1 MHRFNKLRF
10 SSLGIYQELGVLK
23 TLPPATQTLRFVAPQ
38 KKEYHIDEQGVKHL
52 DTWIAPVAGKMQM
65 VTLA

>member
-10 SSLGIYQELGVLK
+10 SSLEIYRELGLLQS
-23 TLPPATQTLRFVAPQ
+23 LPPEPKRLRFAAP
-38 KKEYHIDEQGVKHL
+38 KPKESFIDEQGVTHL
-52 DTWIAPVAGKMQM
+52 DTWIAPVAGKLQM

>member
-1 MHRFNKLRF
+1 MHRFNKLF
-10 SSLGIYQELGVLK
+10 SGVEIYRQLGLLES
-23 TLPPATQTLRFVAPQ
+23 LPPKPMTLRFVPPQ
-38 KKEYHIDEQGVKHL
+38 KKEYHIDEQGVTHL

>member
-10 SSLGIYQELGVLK
+10 SSLGIYQELGILES
-23 TLPPATQTLRFVAPQ
+23 LPPETKRLKFVPT
-38 KKEYHIDEQGVKHL
+38 KPKESFTDEQGVKHL

>member
-23 TLPPATQTLRFVAPQ
+23 TLPPATKRLKFEPTKP
-38 KKEYHIDEQGVKHL
+38 KEYHIDEQGVKHL
-52 DTWIAPVAGKMQM
+52 DTWIAPVAGKFQM
-65 VTLA
+65 VTLT

>member
-10 SSLGIYQELGVLK
+10 SSLEIYRELGLLQS
-23 TLPPATQTLRFVAPQ
+23 LPPEPKRLRFVPPQ
-38 KKEYHIDEQGVKHL
+38 KKEYHIDEQGVTHL
-52 DTWIAPVAGKMQM
+52 DTWIAPVAGKLQM